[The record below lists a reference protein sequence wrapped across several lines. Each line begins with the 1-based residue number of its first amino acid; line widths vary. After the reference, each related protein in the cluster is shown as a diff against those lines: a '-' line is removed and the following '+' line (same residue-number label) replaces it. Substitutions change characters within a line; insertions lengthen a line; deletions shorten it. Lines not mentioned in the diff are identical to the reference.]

1 MKIDA
6 TIKLIEGVD
15 PQEFF
20 NSLPKEK
27 IQLYTIEG
35 TESLSVRIEQG
46 FFNTLLEM
54 PQVVE
59 VLKDEVDVYPCAAPP
74 YPILRYQQGIP
85 STSTD
90 SDISKGH
97 GGFQHPRPEFGST
110 ESIENQKITIHNNK
124 AKKWLGTHFMGVP
137 LWGDMPHRYND
148 PSGNSTRPSIGN
160 CSNDT
165 YTDVGPYGH
174 TLNPVTTKT
183 DTQYESR
190 FFGKNVDIIFLES
203 GGIFDWVAAHPEDL
217 RVINHPEFKR
227 SSFAISGDL
236 NILGND
242 SPTLGDAPNGNYVHP
257 ESRIILKDWGN
268 QTASSGTSLGGKGSL
283 LSRYNNINLSDQ
295 DRAPISSHMAMVM
308 SVGGGL
314 VGGFA
319 KDANLYPMYTN
330 VHNND
335 MGKVINTIIDFHEN
349 KPINPET
356 GLQNPTILSCSFA
369 AGTQYEYFHPI
380 DSIKSLTHLGVT
392 TERPAAGW
400 GSDYSV
406 FVRSNIIPI
415 RTWNPVEEEW
425 VWAVGIGDA
434 GHSSDGIKQ
443 GYIQAYEKVW
453 NAGVAMCIGASNQIT
468 LIART
473 DDPEY
478 NTHFKMDN
486 NSKYFENT
494 RGNLEGN
501 PDTTNKYRVGIKTRT
516 AKSSK
521 KFYPYRTAHA
531 TKRNTNIIVAAGQ
544 NSDRFPLL
552 DSYTGRGPG
561 VDIIGNGS
569 GCFSAQKFYDESKSY
584 KTEAPSDTNFGQGAV
599 LDPNSSMYSSV
610 TYPFTPGQVVRIDS
624 LGTASQANWTTY
636 AGAKDTDYAVGD
648 TITLPN
654 PITTNIPAGAKI
666 SEKGWFWAQ
675 GGGTSSACPSVAGRL
690 ACMAEEYLHREGV
703 WPTNNQLRGLLLSSA
718 RQVDLE
724 TYGSIVDWTNTP
736 SAGDI
741 DNPNSDG
748 QQFVSIGDDSVGT
761 ERISSLEWSTNAY
774 RGTTNDFMR
783 REGEIGPSTLGWFP
797 ENMPSTTFTLDK
809 STVLDSSV
817 EVVEMANY
825 TYRYKKY
832 DEVVFESTLRST
844 TLSGFKD
851 TNNNLI
857 NFKEGDILEVTGD
870 YSRYMSRTQYI
881 VVDATRTVVK
891 LHEKYRTLNKK
902 YEETPLLTWSNIPAD
917 DLNGLTFTVTQL
929 PTKSEGIESSLSIKN
944 EAGQSSPAAAYTFL
958 ELRKGEKYKFFVD
971 SNHPVD
977 IELKRINR
985 NAVDANG
992 DSVDVTVAPLLSTGG
1007 LNFSTSLGSGT
1018 ITPEEAKTSV
1028 MLAGTK
1034 ENGTTYAANT
1044 RLWDQMSKVG
1054 FDFDRNGAAD
1064 ALTDGLLYLR
1074 YLFELRSDALFS
1086 DAIALDS
1093 PLSREEVL
1101 ENLQSAVETFGDI
1114 DGNGEV
1120 DALTDGLLLFRY
1132 LFDLTGDAL
1141 ISMATGNG
1149 AIRTTSEQVIAYIEA
1164 LLPQQKS
1171 ATFGYRSGTNS
1182 AVPSNYLKDNLGS
1195 IGQLISAEIDT
1206 ITNGAITFKTDHG
1219 LEPGDSFML
1228 VANGHPTVQQINR
1241 RIFTTG
1247 SITSTNRVLSTD
1259 TISQQFGFFH
1269 MGPYDTVQVYKVGEE
1284 IATHTVNLNDTAL
1297 NLFATPVAAEMFDN
1311 RYFRDP
1317 DPFRDSILKDNKPW
1331 TPYKNTAWKWTQ
1343 LSGQFLN
1350 TDLGSLS
1357 TNTFTDASSVTRTI
1371 RDMWWTEGQDAW
1383 YEAATASSFPFLHEQ
1398 TPNGIFCFSL
1408 EGTNIANSNNTF
1420 GSINVN
1426 GVTFEREKA
1435 FYSPDSNGNTVW
1447 WWHIQNQPLGSSVS
1461 KKLGTSIAGW
1471 NISQTGKIQPT
1482 FVVTEPDNT
1491 TDSSRCFYRL
1501 YLKNVVNTAGY
1512 ETLINSIHCHRFVG
1526 GGATGMHINHKPGD
1540 VYSRDKILGEED
1552 NTEAKYVGF
1561 MNFNSLEPS
1570 GTPPLRAT
1578 YIPGRIYKGEVNPIS
1593 AFKFNSTPDVAIT
1606 GATFPSNINTLTSTT
1621 DITELEAG
1629 IGLTK
1634 YGWQRSKPEPFTLE
1648 DFTPST
1654 NPIDNTVG
1662 DPEDDV
1668 EAPEVTEVI
1677 TYNLI
1682 ITTNLPDTI
1691 TVPSNGTFHVGP
1703 LSITSGG
1710 APELL
1715 RFQWQKST
1723 DGNTWTNISSTD
1735 TTYTN
1740 ALTNKLTVTNY
1751 SNQAPVGDYYRCRV
1765 SDVNPDLDI
1774 QFELSATVEA
1784 VSS

>member
-6 TIKLIEGVD
+6 TIKLIDGID
-15 PQEFF
+15 QQEFF
-20 NSLPKEK
+20 DSLPKEK
-27 IQLYTIEG
+27 IQLYTMEG
-35 TESLSVRIEQG
+35 TDSLSVRIEQD
-46 FFNTLLEM
+46 FFNTLSEM

-59 VLKDEVDVYPCAAPP
+59 VLKDRVDVYPCAAPP
-74 YPILRYQQGIP
+74 YPILRYHQGIP

-137 LWGDMPHRYND
+137 LWHDMPHRYND

-165 YTDVGPYGH
+165 YTGVGPYGH

-190 FFGKNVDIIFLES
+190 FFGRNVDIIFLEG
-203 GGIFDWVAAHPEDL
+203 GGIFQWAEFHDEDL
-217 RVINHPEFKR
+217 RVIDHPEFKR
-227 SSFAISGDL
+227 AASNDL

-257 ESRIILKDWGN
+257 ESRIILKNWGN
-268 QTASSGTSLGGKGSL
+268 QRLSSGTNLGGKGSL
-283 LSRYNNINLSDQ
+283 LSRYNNTNLSDE

-330 VHNND
+330 THSED
-335 MGKVINTIIDFHEN
+335 MGKVMNTIIDFHEN

-369 AGTQYEYFHPI
+369 SGTQYEYFHPI

-392 TERPAAGW
+392 TERPDAGW

-443 GYIQAYEKVW
+443 GYIKAYEKVW

-478 NTHFKMDN
+478 NTYFKMDN

-494 RGNLEGN
+494 RSDGH
-501 PDTTNKYRVGIKTRT
+501 TRTGIKTLN

-552 DSYTGRGPG
+552 DTTTGRGPG

-569 GCFSAQKFYDESKSY
+569 GCFSASKFYDVSESY
-584 KTEAPSDTNFGQGAV
+584 KTEVPSDTNFGQGAD

-610 TYPFTPGQVVRIDS
+610 TYPFTPGQKVRIDS

-666 SEKGWFWAQ
+666 SEKGWFWAE

-724 TYGSIVDWTNTP
+724 TYGNIVDWTNTP

-748 QQFVSIGDDSVGT
+748 QQFVSIGDDSVRT

-825 TYRYKKY
+825 THRYKKY

-851 TNNNLI
+851 TNNNAI
-857 NFKEGDILEVTGD
+857 NFKEGDILEVTGE
-870 YSRYMSRTQYI
+870 YSRYISRSQYI
-881 VVDATRTVVK
+881 VVEATRTVVK

-944 EAGQSSPAAAYTFL
+944 EAGQSSPAGAYTFL
-958 ELRKGEKYKFFVD
+958 ELKKGEKYQFFVD
-971 SNHPVD
+971 STRPID
-977 IELKRINR
+977 IDLKRINR
-985 NAVDANG
+985 NTVDENG
-992 DSVDVTVAPLLSTGG
+992 DSVDVKVAPLLSTGG
-1007 LNFSTSLGSGT
+1007 LNFSNTLGSGT

-1028 MLAGTK
+1028 MLVGTK
-1034 ENGTTYAANT
+1034 ENGTAYAANT
-1044 RLWDQMSKVG
+1044 RLWDQMSRAV
-1054 FDFDRNGAAD
+1054 FDFDKNGAAD
-1064 ALTDGLLYLR
+1064 ALTDGLLFLR
-1074 YLFELRSDALFS
+1074 YLFHLRDDALLDQS
-1086 DAIALDS
+1086 VALDS
-1093 PLSREEVL
+1093 PLSDEEVM
-1101 ENLQSAVETFGDI
+1101 ENLRIAEQTFADI

-1132 LFDLTGDAL
+1132 LFNLTGDAL
-1141 ISMATGNG
+1141 IGGTIGHGAT
-1149 AIRTTSEQVIAYIEA
+1149 RTTSEQVVAYIDS
-1164 LLPQQKS
+1164 LLPQQTS
-1171 ATFGYRSGTNS
+1171 GTFGYRSGTNS
-1182 AVPSNYLKDNLGS
+1182 AVPSNYLTDDLGS
-1195 IGQLISAEIDT
+1195 IGQLVTAEIDS
-1206 ITNGAITFKTDHG
+1206 IANNAITFKTDHG
-1219 LEPGDSFML
+1219 LKSGDSFML
-1228 VANGHPTVQQINR
+1228 VANGHPTVQDINR

-1247 SITSTNRVLSTD
+1247 SITTTNRILSTD
-1259 TISQQFGFFH
+1259 TLSQQFGDFH

-1284 IATHTVNLNDTAL
+1284 IATHTVNLNDPAL
-1297 NLFATPVAAEMFDN
+1297 DTFTTPVAAEMFDN

-1331 TPYKNTAWKWTQ
+1331 TPYKNTAWRWTQ

-1383 YEAATASSFPFLHEQ
+1383 NETATVNSTPFPHEQ

-1426 GVTFEREKA
+1426 GVTFERGKA

-1447 WWHIQNQPLGSSVS
+1447 WWHIQNQPLGSSVI
-1461 KKLGTSIAGW
+1461 KKLGTSITEWTIA
-1471 NISQTGKIQPT
+1471 QAGKIQPT

-1491 TDSSRCFYRL
+1491 TTSSRCFYRL
-1501 YLKNVVNTAGY
+1501 YLKNVVSTAGY

-1526 GGATGMHINHKPGD
+1526 GGSIGMHINHKPGD
-1540 VYSRDKILGEED
+1540 VASKYKILGEED
-1552 NTEAKYVGF
+1552 ENEPEFVGF
-1561 MNFNSLEPS
+1561 MVFHNLEPC
-1570 GTPPLRAT
+1570 GTPPLRAN
-1578 YIPGRIYKGEVNPIS
+1578 YIPGKIYRNELKSIS
-1593 AFKFNSTPDVAIT
+1593 AFKSNSTPDEVVV
-1606 GATFPSNINTLTSTT
+1606 GATFPANSSTLTATT

-1629 IGLTK
+1629 LSLTK
-1634 YGWQRSKPEPFTLE
+1634 YGWQRRKPEPFTLE
-1648 DFTPST
+1648 DFTPDT

-1668 EAPEVTEVI
+1668 ESLELTEVI

-1682 ITTNLPDTI
+1682 ITTTLPDSVV
-1691 TVPSNGTFHVGP
+1691 VPSNGTFHVGP
-1703 LSITSGG
+1703 LSITTGG

-1735 TTYTN
+1735 ATYTN

-1774 QFELSATVEA
+1774 QFELSTTVEA